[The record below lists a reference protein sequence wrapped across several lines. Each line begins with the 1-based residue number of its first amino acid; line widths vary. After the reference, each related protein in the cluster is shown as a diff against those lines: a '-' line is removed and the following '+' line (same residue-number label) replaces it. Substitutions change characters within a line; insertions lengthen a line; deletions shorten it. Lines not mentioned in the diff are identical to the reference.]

1 MAWSSRGVPN
11 GSEVAP
17 DRYRRPV
24 WLWLVPILSLL
35 LTIIAWHVTR
45 VSTAARASDRFKF
58 RTSMIETVI
67 EQRLQSHINVLRGVV
82 GLFDA
87 AGNVPAA
94 EWERYL
100 QAVHPETSAPGLQG
114 VGFSARVPRA
124 ERSAFERR
132 IQEQR
137 WPLAIWPNEDRDEF
151 HAVVHVHP
159 ITPENLRALG
169 YDMFTEPMRREAM
182 TRARDQGAPAL
193 SSQVRLVQEGSQ
205 TLAQPGFLLFLPVY
219 AQDQSTD
226 SPAERRAALRGF
238 VSGAFRARD
247 LMDSIFGGQH
257 WDVDFEIYDGA
268 VPSAT
273 GLLYRSA
280 PDGPPVADTEDTDI
294 LSQRLSLDI
303 AGHRW
308 LLIARP
314 GATFMSLADRY
325 QHWLIAG
332 GGLAINL
339 LLAAGL
345 WAAATVRKRAVIMA
359 EGMSQAVRVS
369 EAQTQLMVDSITD
382 HAIIRLD
389 PEFNVASWNASAER
403 MLGYSESEAI
413 SRPASR
419 FWVGGDANPYVGES
433 GIVSRQVR
441 EGWHSRKDGHR
452 FWGAAAIAPLQQ
464 SSGKSSGYVVI
475 LRDDSSRR
483 QAIEALAATS
493 AELEQRTIEL
503 GRFNRLA
510 SGRELR
516 MIELKRMVNERS
528 MRLGVEA
535 PFDLSFADEF
545 ADVPRPGEPF

>member
-1 MAWSSRGVPN
+1 MAWSSRSVPG
-11 GSEVAP
+11 GSQEAP
-17 DRYRRPV
+17 DRFRRPV
-24 WLWLVPILSLL
+24 WLWLVPILSLV
-35 LTIIAWHVTR
+35 LTGVAWHVTR
-45 VSTAARASDRFKF
+45 VSTAARAADRFKF
-58 RTSMIETVI
+58 RTSMIRTVI
-67 EQRLQSHINVLRGVV
+67 EQRLQSHINVLRGVA

-87 AGNVPAA
+87 AGNVPAE

-100 QAVHPETSAPGLQG
+100 RAVHPETSTPGLQG

-124 ERSAFERR
+124 DRAAFERR
-132 IQEQR
+132 IREQR
-137 WPLAIWPNEDRDEF
+137 WPLAIWPAADRDEF

-159 ITPENLRALG
+159 VTHENLRALG
-169 YDMFTEPMRREAM
+169 YDMFTEPVRREAM

-193 SSQVRLVQEGSQ
+193 SGQVRLVQEGALTSV
-205 TLAQPGFLLFLPVY
+205 QPGFLLFVPVY
-219 AQDQSTD
+219 TAGQPTGSVD
-226 SPAERRAALRGF
+226 ERRAALKGF

-247 LMDSIFGGQH
+247 LMESIFGGQH

-268 VPSAT
+268 VPSGP
-273 GLLYRSA
+273 GLVYRSA
-280 PDGPPVADTEDTDI
+280 PDGPAVADTANSDV

-314 GATFMSLADRY
+314 AASFISFADRY

-332 GGLAINL
+332 AGIALNL

-345 WAAATVRKRAVIMA
+345 WASATVRRRAVVMA
-359 EGMSQAVRVS
+359 EGMSHAVRVS
-369 EAQTQLMVDSITD
+369 EAQTQLMVDSIVD
-382 HAIIRLD
+382 HAIFRLD
-389 PEFNVASWNASAER
+389 SEHNVASWNASAER
-403 MLGYSESEAI
+403 MLGYTETEAI
-413 SRPASR
+413 SRPAAR
-419 FWVGGDANPYVGES
+419 FWVGGDVNPYVGES
-433 GIVSRQVR
+433 GLVVRQVR
-441 EGWHSRKDGHR
+441 EGWHARKDGHR

-464 SSGKSSGYVVI
+464 SSRESPGYVVI
-475 LRDDSSRR
+475 LRDDTSRR

-528 MRLGVEA
+528 IRLGIEA
-535 PFDLSFADEF
+535 PFDLSFADDF
-545 ADVPRPGEPF
+545 ADVPRPGESL